1 MDSIIDALKSALGLG
16 GATADP
22 AAQAAAE
29 AELKKKV
36 SGAKGLA
43 IGLGV
48 AVVTLGG
55 VRLYTFFK
63 S

>member
-1 MDSIIDALKSALGLG
+1 MNSIIDALKSALGLG

-43 IGLGV
+43 IGLGL
-48 AVVTLGG
+48 AVGALGG
-55 VRLYTFFK
+55 VRIYTFFK
-63 S
+63 P